1 MAHNILEG
9 GFQEWDSPLYREAL
23 KQFDHVAEL
32 MGLDHNVAD
41 RLRVPQRALVVTF
54 PFRHDDY
61 ADVESVFGYRV
72 QHVLTMGPTKG
83 GIRYAPDVNLGEV
96 AALAMLMTWKCAI
109 VGLPFGGAKG
119 GVRIDPRHLTR
130 AEKQRVT
137 RRYTTEILGFIGPN
151 QDIPAPDMGT
161 DEQTMAWIMDT
172 YSQQAGHTVPSVVT
186 GKPPELGGSVARREA
201 TGRGVISLLPLAAE
215 RLGFDPDGAR
225 VAIHGFGNVGSYS
238 AVAAAERGYRV
249 VAISDVSGAVHRGD
263 GIDIPAALEWVQRHR
278 SLEGFAGGDRISNE
292 DLFAV
297 DCDVLVPAAVGGVIT
312 AENAGE
318 VRARVILEGANGPTT
333 TEADAI
339 LADRGVVVVPDI
351 LANSGGVTASYFEWV
366 QDLQHYFWSE
376 GEIRGRL
383 HEIMA
388 RAFREVA
395 EVADEHRV
403 DLRTAALIKG
413 VGRVARAKLVRGVFP

>member
-1 MAHNILEG
+1 M
-9 GFQEWDSPLYREAL
+9 
-23 KQFDHVAEL
+23 
-32 MGLDHNVAD
+32 
-41 RLRVPQRALVVTF
+41 
-54 PFRHDDY
+54 
-61 ADVESVFGYRV
+61 
-72 QHVLTMGPTKG
+72 
-83 GIRYAPDVNLGEV
+83 
-96 AALAMLMTWKCAI
+96 
-109 VGLPFGGAKG
+109 
-119 GVRIDPRHLTR
+119 
-130 AEKQRVT
+130 T
-137 RRYTTEILGFIGPN
+137 RRYTTEIIGFIGPN

-172 YSQQAGHTVPSVVT
+172 YSQQAGHAVPSVVT
-186 GKPPELGGSVARREA
+186 GKPPELGGSIARREA
-201 TGRGVISLLPLAAE
+201 TGRGVMSLLPLAAE
-215 RLGFDPDGAR
+215 RLGFDADGAR
-225 VAIHGFGNVGSYS
+225 VAIHGFGNVGSYA
-238 AVAAAERGYRV
+238 AVAAAEMGCRV

-263 GIDIPAALEWVQRHR
+263 GIDV
-278 SLEGFAGGDRISNE
+278 AGGDGVGAAPPLPGGLRRGRPHLTNE

-318 VRARVILEGANGPTT
+318 VRARLILEGANGPTT

-376 GEIRGRL
+376 AEIRGRL

-413 VGRVARAKLVRGVFP
+413 IGRVARAKLVRGVFP